1 MSKIDWKQ
9 VKKECD
15 RLKIFPKEYYN
26 PFNSNFEPYPWI
38 CLLSERSLGKTTGWL
53 LLGMVCNKLFG
64 TVPEYVRLTGEMTK
78 PKALQDLFKTI
89 LACGYVE
96 KITDGRWN
104 SVTYFMNRWKYC
116 NIDDDGK
123 IIEKDVN
130 TLFHVYDLC
139 HTNGLKST
147 YNNPD
152 GDLIILDEFVDNQ
165 TPYQDFFFYLCD
177 SMSTVF
183 RTREDCKCVMLS
195 NTINPRSIW
204 FTEMGIVN
212 EVNNCRLGER
222 KLCQCG
228 ETTVYLELVIN
239 KNVSKVKQTINKL
252 YFGFKNPKLNSITGS
267 DTWAYSQYAIYEKGY
282 TDDDG
287 QYIKYQCDY
296 LARNIFLKCDG
307 FYIQTVICKHEK
319 YGLCVL
325 ARPWDIKPRE
335 DDIILV
341 PDTPVEMGEHNL
353 RELPELY
360 KVMFSELYNNCKWY
374 YRNNTSAISVRS
386 FISQIKK

>member
-1 MSKIDWKQ
+1 MKIDWKA

-15 RLKIFPKEYYN
+15 RLGIFPKEYYN
-26 PFNSNFEPYPWI
+26 PFNSNFEPYPWV

-53 LLGMVCNKLFG
+53 LLGMVCNKLFR
-64 TVPEYVRLTGEMTK
+64 TIPEYVRLTGDMIK

-89 LACGYVE
+89 LECGYVE
-96 KITDGRWN
+96 KITEGRWN
-104 SVTYFMNRWKYC
+104 SVTYHMNRWKYC
-116 NIDDDGK
+116 NVDEEGK
-123 IIEKDVN
+123 IIEKAVD

-152 GDLIILDEFVDNQ
+152 GDLIILDEFIDNQ

-177 SMSTVF
+177 SMSTIF
-183 RTREDCKCVMLS
+183 RIRPDCKCVMLS

-212 EVNNCRLGER
+212 DVNTCKLGER
-222 KLCQCG
+222 RLCQCG
-228 ETTVYLELVIN
+228 ETTLYLELVIN
-239 KNVSKVKQTINKL
+239 TNVSKVKKTINKL

-267 DTWAYSQYAIYEKGY
+267 DTWAYSQYAIYERGY
-282 TDDDG
+282 TDDDEI
-287 QYIKYQCDY
+287 YHKYNY
-296 LARNIFLKCDG
+296 TVLGRVYMKCDG
-307 FYIQTVICKHEK
+307 FYVQCLISQHEL

-325 ARPWDIKPRE
+325 VRNWNINPHP
-335 DDIILV
+335 DDIVLV
-341 PDTPVEMGEHNL
+341 ANTPERANEHNV
-353 RELPELY
+353 RELKGLY
-360 KVMFSELYNNCKWY
+360 KIMFTQLYNNCKWY

-386 FISQIKK
+386 FIEQMKK